1 MSNVPDWRPSRRRWS
16 PGDAPTDSYTKSYYT
31 ITKCKSGVADPGRVG
46 RRGLTFSAKISPVYW
61 RMPRDG
67 HPEDDYMSLPV
78 LYRESVGSAA
88 LSPEQRLSLRRE
100 RGG

>member
-1 MSNVPDWRPSRRRWS
+1 MITMRKSCAAN
-16 PGDAPTDSYTKSYYT
+16 PGQ
-31 ITKCKSGVADPGRVG
+31 VE

-78 LYRESVGSAA
+78 L
-88 LSPEQRLSLRRE
+88 
-100 RGG
+100 